1 MKVKAIA
8 PGFHK
13 GRRRVGDEFEVADGS
28 KASWFVAIAETT
40 VKAPSGPAPSKG
52 GKGNQQPDAGL
63 V

>member
-8 PGFHK
+8 PGFHN

-28 KASWFVAIAETT
+28 KASWFVAIADTT
-40 VKAPSGPAPSKG
+40 VKAPSAPAKPKG
-52 GKGNQQPDAGL
+52 GKGDQPDAGL